1 MEKCYGCEGQF
12 TEGVEGVKDFS
23 FMSDILYDEGE
34 SKKLMLSGRFSDE
47 KREPVALCH
56 RCAVQ
61 AIVTFAKELQESFLE
76 SDGKESG

>member
-1 MEKCYGCEGQF
+1 VGKCYGCEGQF

-23 FMSDILYDEGE
+23 FVSDILYDERE
-34 SKKLMLSGRFSDE
+34 VKKLMLSGKFSDE

-61 AIVTFAKELQESFLE
+61 AIVSFAKELQESFLE
-76 SDGKESG
+76 SDSRERG